1 MADKGRDLKVSVLSD
16 AADFDLG
23 KPADELDQVASASSD
38 AQRALDD
45 LASSGAQLDHLGQ
58 SARVAGQ
65 DVDDLAR
72 SGRGLDDLGRDADQ
86 AGRKLDGLGKD
97 SKAAGDDVDKLGKD
111 VKATAGKV
119 DNAFG
124 QIAKA
129 SKAASRDV
137 DKEMD
142 KAGQGVD
149 DFKDEANSS
158 AKEAAASFTGSF
170 DDVASTVQEIAANA
184 FAGFGPLGAAAGLAA
199 AAGIG
204 VLVSSITAAKER
216 VKELSAGL
224 LDLRLSD
231 EFSDKGARIRQV
243 LDQLKDDGDLVRFKD
258 AARDAGISWT
268 DYVTAL
274 AEGGPV
280 ADKVNAQL
288 QPLIDSWGGANVMF
302 TKAGGGANDLMNR
315 LRDQRDATEDA
326 TIASEAYQGALENL
340 APEEASVAVQG
351 LGDAL
356 EGFTDSATVY
366 ADTLAAKEEA
376 ERKTAQATADA
387 TKDQKDSWEDYAK
400 QVDVSVD
407 DYLAALEKQVVAQEQ
422 WAGNLTKLAKRGVS
436 EGVLAELEK
445 MGPEGAPL
453 VAKLTTASDAE
464 LAKLVSLYSRKGK
477 DATDEMKDALASGKP
492 GIAGEVQDVRDDMK
506 RRLSGRIDVPV
517 GVSGPSSGD
526 LAAMRRQIFNSLSGI
541 TVTVDAIAQSALGRN
556 VP

>member
-1 MADKGRDLKVSVLSD
+1 MADKGRDLRVSILSD
-16 AADFDLG
+16 VDQFDAT
-23 KPADELDQVASASSD
+23 KPADDLDQLASSSTD
-38 AQRALDD
+38 AQQALDD
-45 LASSGAQLDHLGQ
+45 LGD
-58 SARVAGQ
+58 
-65 DVDDLAR
+65 
-72 SGRGLDDLGRDADQ
+72 SGRKLDTLGRDADQ
-86 AGRKLDGLGKD
+86 AGRKLDSLGRDAKG
-97 SKAAGDDVDKLGKD
+97 SADDVEKLGRD
-111 VKATAGKV
+111 VKATATKV
-119 DNAFG
+119 DSAFD

-129 SKAASRDV
+129 SKSASRDV
-137 DKEMD
+137 DREMD
-142 KAGQGVD
+142 KAGKGVD

-204 VLVSSITAAKER
+204 FLVSSITEAKER

-231 EFSDKGARIRQV
+231 DFSEKGARIRQV

-315 LRDQRDATEDA
+315 LRDQRDAAEDA
-326 TIASEAYQGALENL
+326 TIAADAYQGALGNL

-351 LGDAL
+351 LSDAL
-356 EGFTDSATVY
+356 EGFTDSAGVY
-366 ADTLAAKEEA
+366 QDTLAAKEEA
-376 ERKTAQATADA
+376 ERKTAQATAAA

-400 QVDVSVD
+400 DVDVSVD
-407 DYLAALEKQVVAQEQ
+407 EYLAALEKQVKAQEQ

-464 LAKLVSLYSRKGK
+464 LAKLVSLYGRKGK
-477 DATDEMKDALASGKP
+477 DATGELKDAIASGKP

-517 GVSGPSSGD
+517 GVDGPSPGE
-526 LAAMRRQIFNSLSGI
+526 LARIRAGIRQGLSGI
-541 TVTVDAIAQSALGRN
+541 TVSVDAIAQSALGRI